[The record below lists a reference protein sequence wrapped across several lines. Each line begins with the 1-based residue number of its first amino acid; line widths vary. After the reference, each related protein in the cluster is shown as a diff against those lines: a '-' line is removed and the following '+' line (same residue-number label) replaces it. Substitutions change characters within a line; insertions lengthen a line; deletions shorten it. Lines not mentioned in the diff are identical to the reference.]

1 MCRVDSGSDS
11 DADSDPDGGGG
22 RNPDLD
28 PDANTNPDPDSNTNP
43 DPDPT
48 TDKDEDPITYQAV
61 RRDGTCRL
69 RRVEGETRWLTTGFN
84 GGERVANAAYNLTV
98 PEGWGEAGQRDL
110 KAYATE
116 RVRDAKLFAGGDA
129 AGELGP
135 ALLTGVDQTH
145 ARVARLDGA
154 TVLATAGVSNPAVLP
169 VCDTNQHQRSQAPS
183 TAAPSP
189 GDGTVN
195 LLVGVDRPLE
205 PGALANLVAVT
216 AEAKATTLLATVGVP
231 GTTSDAV
238 IVGCPPTEGA
248 SDREPAAFSGAATPV
263 GAAVR
268 ASVRDAIVASL
279 RSRYGAD
286 LADAPTS
293 LTEATYGVST
303 DRSATVSTPA
313 SASGSGSASTS
324 TSTST
329 SLNHNTDTE

>member
-11 DADSDPDGGGG
+11 DPDADPDGGGG
-22 RNPDLD
+22 KNPNLD
-28 PDANTNPDPDSNTNP
+28 PDADANRNPDSNTNP

-48 TDKDEDPITYQAV
+48 TDEDPITYQAV

-195 LLVGVDRPLE
+195 LLVGVDRPLK

-238 IVGCPPTEGA
+238 IVGCPPTEDA
-248 SDREPAAFSGAATPV
+248 PDREPAAFSGAATPV

-293 LTEATYGVST
+293 LTEATYGVLT

-313 SASGSGSASTS
+313 SASGSASTS
-324 TSTST
+324 TSA

>member
-1 MCRVDSGSDS
+1 MWRVDSGSDS
-11 DADSDPDGGGG
+11 DPDADSDGGGG
-22 RNPDLD
+22 KNPNLD
-28 PDANTNPDPDSNTNP
+28 PDADSNTNP

-48 TDKDEDPITYQAV
+48 TDEDQDPITYQAV

-195 LLVGVDRPLE
+195 LLVGVDRPLK

-238 IVGCPPTEGA
+238 IVGCPPTEDA
-248 SDREPAAFSGAATPV
+248 PDREPAAFSGAATPV

-268 ASVRDAIVASL
+268 ASVRDAIVA
-279 RSRYGAD
+279 
-286 LADAPTS
+286 TS
-293 LTEATYGVST
+293 QRTVPQSSPASMTYGKRSSCTFANGPPHSRV
-303 DRSATVSTPA
+303 RSAETPA
-313 SASGSGSASTS
+313 TNNSP
-324 TSTST
+324 
-329 SLNHNTDTE
+329 NTTL